1 MCVARPRSLRR
12 RSRENGGD
20 VYHEELSGTVSP
32 QLNQGPTT
40 GDRTTPEREGKVA
53 GCAVVVGSDVR
64 LYSEG
69 LALVFAADG
78 RLRVSR
84 VAETAHRTLQCVTDD
99 DTDALLI
106 DATMPDVRNVLDV
119 MKTRKPH
126 IPVIIFGVPELDE
139 DLVDYIDG
147 GAAAFVSRNATS
159 QELISTVLSATRGEI
174 MLSHGSVAHVLG
186 RLAKR
191 ARLGVTPPRAEPSLT
206 AREAQLASLLDEG
219 LSNKEIAQR
228 LQISVATVKNHVHR
242 ILEKLHV
249 ERRGQ
254 AVSRLRHSMDQRI

>member
-1 MCVARPRSLRR
+1 M
-12 RSRENGGD
+12 
-20 VYHEELSGTVSP
+20 SP
-32 QLNQGPTT
+32 PSNQGPIS
-40 GDRTTPEREGKVA
+40 GDRTTPEREAKVA
-53 GCAVVVGSDVR
+53 VCAVVVGSDVR

-84 VAETAHRTLQCVTDD
+84 VAETASRTLQCVTDD

-119 MKTRKPH
+119 MRTRKPH

-147 GAAAFVSRNATS
+147 GAAAFVSRNSTS
-159 QELISTVLSATRGEI
+159 QELIATVLSATRGES
-174 MLSHGSVAHVLG
+174 MLHGSVAHVLG

-191 ARLGVTPPRAEPSLT
+191 ARLGVTPTRSEPSLT
-206 AREAQLASLLDEG
+206 AREAELASLLDEG

-254 AVSRLRHSMDQRI
+254 AVSRLRHSMDPRI